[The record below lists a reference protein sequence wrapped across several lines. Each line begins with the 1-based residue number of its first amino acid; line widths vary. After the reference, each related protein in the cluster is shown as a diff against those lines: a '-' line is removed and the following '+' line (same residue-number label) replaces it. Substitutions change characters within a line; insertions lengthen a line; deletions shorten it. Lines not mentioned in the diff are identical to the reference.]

1 MQEVFEKIK
10 EFIYK
15 EIDRTSSFIEHD
27 TQCKILHFV
36 EGLEEE
42 YNNGWI
48 PVEERLPKTNGVY
61 EVTRKVREYDRIYQ
75 ITSASYFDGQDIW
88 HNDICINHARP
99 YLTDVIAWK
108 YPTEPYQPK
117 GEKE

>member
-1 MQEVFEKIK
+1 MQEVFERIK

-48 PVEERLPKTNGVY
+48 PVEKRLPEDGVRVLVFIKALGETDNIHKDAMTVNWVKNGKFINCHNEGY
-61 EVTRKVREYDRIYQ
+61 RI
-75 ITSASYFDGQDIW
+75 
-88 HNDICINHARP
+88 
-99 YLTDVIAWK
+99 LAWQPLPPK
-108 YPTEPYQPK
+108 YQPK
-117 GEKE
+117 GDKE